1 MKPAE
6 PGPCVLVIFGA
17 SGDLTRRKIIPALYD
32 LFQRGQMPRKFAIL
46 GVSRSPMSDEAYR
59 DHLRGW
65 AVEMAKQNSD
75 AAWAQFARHLHYC
88 SADATHADAFTAIGA
103 AIEATAA
110 RHDCGSNILF
120 YLSVAPQL
128 YIPIIDN
135 LAQSGLITEGKRWCS
150 INRDETPWQRIIVE
164 KPFGVDLESARLLN
178 RALGRT
184 FEEESIFRIDHYL
197 GKELVQN
204 LLVLRFANTI
214 FEPLWNRRYLD
225 HVQITAAETVGV
237 ESRGEFYDQAG
248 AIRDMIQSHLLQVLA
263 LVAMEPPGRYADA
276 PIRRE
281 KIKVM
286 EAIRIATPEQAAG
299 RCVLGQYGGG
309 QRGEAPYRSGKGV
322 APDSET
328 ETFAAI
334 RFDIDNWRWSGV
346 PFFVRTGKAMA
357 RKLTEVVLT
366 FRQPPIDL
374 FSSLSEAH
382 ASCGHR
388 PPNRLIINIQPD
400 EGISLRFEGK
410 VPGEMR
416 IDSVKLDFD
425 YAARFG
431 GEPIE
436 AYGPLILDAMRG
448 DQTLFKHREEVE
460 GAWRAVAAFLDPA
473 LRRGIAGNYAPG
485 SWGPQ
490 DSEVLLA
497 NSGRTWH
504 NPSIEE
510 TR

>member
-1 MKPAE
+1 MKPAV

-32 LFQRGQMPRKFAIL
+32 LYQRGQLPPRFAIL
-46 GVSRSPMSDEAYR
+46 GVSRSAMSDEAFR
-59 DHLRGW
+59 DRLREW
-65 AVEMAKQNSD
+65 SARLAKQHSD
-75 AAWAQFARHLHYC
+75 DAWRQFAHHVHYC
-88 SADATHADAFTAIGA
+88 AADATQAEAFASISASIETVGSKHECGA
-103 AIEATAA
+103 
-110 RHDCGSNILF
+110 NVLF

-128 YIPIIDN
+128 YISIIDN
-135 LAQSGLITEGKRWCS
+135 LAQSGLVTEGKRWCS

-164 KPFGVDLESARLLN
+164 KPFGVDLESARTLN

-184 FEEESIFRIDHYL
+184 FEEESIYRIDHYL

-214 FEPLWNRRYLD
+214 FEPLWNRRYID
-225 HVQITAAETVGV
+225 HVQITAAEAVGV
-237 ESRGEFYDQAG
+237 ESRGDFYDKAG

-263 LVAMEPPGRYADA
+263 LVAMEPPGRYQDV

-281 KIKVM
+281 KIKVT
-286 EAIRIATPEQAAG
+286 EAIRVVCASEARD
-299 RCVLGQYGGG
+299 RCAMGQYGAGPKSE
-309 QRGEAPYRSGKGV
+309 QAYRQGKGV
-322 APDSET
+322 APDSEM

-374 FSSLSEAH
+374 FAALSEAH
-382 ASCGHR
+382 VACGNR

-416 IDSVKLDFD
+416 IESIKLDFD

-448 DQTLFKHREEVE
+448 DQTLFKHRDEVE
-460 GAWRAVAAFLDPA
+460 GAWSAVMPFLDPS
-473 LRRGIAGNYAPG
+473 LRRGIAGNYAAG
-485 SWGPQ
+485 SWGPR

-497 NSGRTWH
+497 KSGCAWH